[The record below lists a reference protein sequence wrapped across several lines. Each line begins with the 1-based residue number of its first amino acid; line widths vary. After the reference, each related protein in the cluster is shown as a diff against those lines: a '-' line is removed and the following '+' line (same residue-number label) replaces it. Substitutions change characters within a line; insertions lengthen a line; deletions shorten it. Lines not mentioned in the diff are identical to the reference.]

1 MNIRLSAATVALAT
15 AVSVPMTSLAADSSD
30 HRTFDGTV
38 VHVSTLNMKV
48 KGMEGGKQQI
58 LSFVYLP
65 KLGKAS
71 PIYKIHAGQN
81 VRVTYDQ
88 RGAGARHVD
97 KVTPL
102 ASGKT
107 MKM

>member
-1 MNIRLSAATVALAT
+1 MNMQFSAAALALAT
-15 AVSVPMTSLAADSSD
+15 ATVPMTAMAAESSD

-38 VHVSTLNMKV
+38 VHVSALNMKV
-48 KGMEGGKQQI
+48 KGMEGGKEQI

-65 KLGKAS
+65 KIGKAS
-71 PIYKIHAGQN
+71 PIYKIHAGES

-102 ASGKT
+102 ASGKS

>member
-1 MNIRLSAATVALAT
+1 MHNRLSAATVAFAT
-15 AVSVPMTSLAADSSD
+15 ALSVPLAAGAVNTD

-38 VHVSTLNMKV
+38 VHVSTLNIKV
-48 KGMEGGKQQI
+48 KGLEGGKEQI

-71 PIYKIHAGQN
+71 PIYKIHAGQM

-97 KVTPL
+97 KITPM
-102 ASGKT
+102 ATGKSV
-107 MKM
+107 KM